1 MCRAH
6 LSLPVVVLVFRS
18 LKPPKSQMV
27 ARILRLLRKR
37 DVAYYAVGIQN
48 DTTRYV
54 WVVVPLKFVQK
65 TCWWCVFL
73 FFLVVFFF
81 RRVLGKNNRSLP
93 CFLCASTHASQ
104 ANEENLSHIPR
115 FRRPLN

>member
-73 FFLVVFFF
+73 FFLVGFFF